1 MKHKSNITKSLF
13 FFIIVSVIPLYTKQV
28 PLSFDSL
35 FPSTW
40 FKKALDSCMQAWDD
54 MQLFQ
59 ERGQHINQDDHQLL
73 LDATVGRLVYA
84 HFCLEHMV
92 KIKHK
97 VIADDIAYL
106 IQVVEHIQ
114 QVSDQEK
121 KCDNDE
127 RLLCI
132 QKISNQLKLFLE
144 KVIVAHS

>member
-1 MKHKSNITKSLF
+1 ML
-13 FFIIVSVIPLYTKQV
+13 SVTLSYTKQV
-28 PLSFDSL
+28 PLSFESP

-40 FKKALDSCMQAWDD
+40 FKKALDSCMQVWDD

-73 LDATVGRLVYA
+73 LDSTVGRLVYA
-84 HFCLEHMV
+84 HFCLEHML
-92 KIKHK
+92 KTKHK

-114 QVSDQEK
+114 RISDQGK
-121 KCDNDE
+121 KRDNNE

-144 KVIVAHS
+144 KVIVAHN